1 METTYAQALW
11 QLIQKGTAP
20 KKAVDQLYENLKTRG
35 RSALMPRIARAFAR
49 IAERDM
55 GKNGITLTVAREKDE
70 RSAKSAVKDVLAD
83 MNASTKDVS
92 VKVDE
97 SLIGGWRLEGREM
110 LVDASWKKSL
120 LSIYNRATQ

>member
-1 METTYAQALW
+1 
-11 QLIQKGTAP
+11 
-20 KKAVDQLYENLKTRG
+20 
-35 RSALMPRIARAFAR
+35 
-49 IAERDM
+49 M